1 MNKVYGN
8 SVNNLSWKSSIPELD
23 VLDLFLLV
31 VFGRVFGGSE
41 KVSLEH
47 FLNCVLSFLLE
58 VLELNLNLIY
68 NCLERVRLVFGQ
80 IREYFSVQLNVRSVE
95 TTNEVR
101 ILYVEVSGCWV
112 DCRDPLFSD
121 ISSSEFS
128 ANVGLLKTFLDP
140 GDGNS
145 EAVFGSSIKAFCEFD
160 VFLSWKPC
168 HF

>member
-1 MNKVYGN
+1 
-8 SVNNLSWKSSIPELD
+8 
-23 VLDLFLLV
+23 
-31 VFGRVFGGSE
+31 VFGGSE

-101 ILYVEVSGCWV
+101 ILYVEVSGC
-112 DCRDPLFSD
+112 
-121 ISSSEFS
+121 
-128 ANVGLLKTFLDP
+128 
-140 GDGNS
+140 
-145 EAVFGSSIKAFCEFD
+145 
-160 VFLSWKPC
+160 
-168 HF
+168 

>member
-1 MNKVYGN
+1 MNKVYEK
-8 SVNNLSWKSSIPELD
+8 SVNNLSWKSSISELD

-31 VFGRVFGGSE
+31 VFGRVFCGCE
-41 KVSLEH
+41 EVSLEH

-80 IREYFSVQLNVRSVE
+80 ICQYFSVQLNVRPVE
-95 TTNEVR
+95 ATNEVR
-101 ILYVEVSGCWV
+101 VLHVEVSGGWV

-128 ANVGLLKTFLDP
+128 ANVSFLKTFFDS

-145 EAVFGSSIKAFCEFD
+145 EAVFGSSVKAFCEFH